1 LISDP
6 LVPHKSNVEIVAGI
20 TSGLIRSIVQEDPM
34 NNPWGVAR
42 ILLAIGLIAVGLAA
56 MRVANETTVTVMLM
70 VTYLILVVATIGAA
84 VRRRPHRWLGFAIG
98 GWAYFLPV
106 FVYDSD
112 RLIKTLPTIVL
123 LAVFARMSHPLPSPL
138 PGFSIGSLNDERPLI
153 TFVGRTLNSS
163 EMDAM
168 SVSVNVYNV
177 KVISSVRVGHLF
189 CTLLAALLGA
199 VVAQLLHNKRSG
211 YKHTTLRAD

>member
-1 LISDP
+1 
-6 LVPHKSNVEIVAGI
+6 
-20 TSGLIRSIVQEDPM
+20 M

-84 VRRRPHRWLGFAIG
+84 VRRRPQRWLGFAIG

-112 RLIKTLPTIVL
+112 KLIKTLPTNVL
-123 LAVFARMSHPLPSPL
+123 LAAFARMSHSEPAPL
-138 PGFSIGSLNDERPLI
+138 PGFSIISLVDEWPLI
-153 TFVGRTLNSS
+153 TYAYPGGQPMNSP
-163 EMDAM
+163 EINAM
-168 SVSVNVYNV
+168 SVCVNVYNV
-177 KVISSVRVGHLF
+177 KVISSIRVGHLF
-189 CTLLAALLGA
+189 CTLFAALLGA

>member
-1 LISDP
+1 
-6 LVPHKSNVEIVAGI
+6 
-20 TSGLIRSIVQEDPM
+20 M

-56 MRVANETTVTVMLM
+56 MRVANETTVNVMLM

-84 VRRRPHRWLGFAIG
+84 VRRRPYGWLGFAIG

-112 RLIKTLPTIVL
+112 RLIKTLPTSVL
-123 LAVFARMSHPLPSPL
+123 LAVFARMSHPVPSPI
-138 PGFSIGSLNDERPLI
+138 PGFSISSLDDEWPLI
-153 TFVGRTLNSS
+153 TFGHPRERRGLDS
-163 EMDAM
+163 EMSAM

-189 CTLLAALLGA
+189 CTLFAALLGA

-211 YKHTTLRAD
+211 YKRNTLRAD

>member
-1 LISDP
+1 
-6 LVPHKSNVEIVAGI
+6 
-20 TSGLIRSIVQEDPM
+20 M

-112 RLIKTLPTIVL
+112 RLIKTLPTNVL

-138 PGFSIGSLNDERPLI
+138 PGFIIGSLNDERPLI
-153 TFVGRTLNSS
+153 TFVHPSGRTLNSS
-163 EMDAM
+163 EMNAM

-189 CTLLAALLGA
+189 CTLFAALLGA

-211 YKHTTLRAD
+211 YKRTTLRAD